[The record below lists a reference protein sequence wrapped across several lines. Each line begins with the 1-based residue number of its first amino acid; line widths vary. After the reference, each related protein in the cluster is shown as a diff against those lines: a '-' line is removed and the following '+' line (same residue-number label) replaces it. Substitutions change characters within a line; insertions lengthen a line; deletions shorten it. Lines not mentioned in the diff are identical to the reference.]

1 MPKISVIVPVFNVEK
16 YLKDCLDSIIK
27 QSIQDIEI
35 ILVDDGS
42 EDSSGQICDQYAE
55 IDDRIKVIHKT
66 NGGLSD
72 ARNCGLRVA
81 SAQYVG
87 FIDSD
92 DCVDLNFYEKL
103 YHSIKNSK
111 SEIAVSAIWHFD
123 GNKKL
128 KLRQISE
135 NTVFSR
141 PDAMKELLISKR
153 ISNSVCNK
161 LFEKK
166 LFDDILFPAG
176 KLYEDEFV
184 TYRVF
189 DRANFISV
197 INETCYH
204 YRYNVDSIT
213 HSAFNDREL
222 DRIKA
227 SQIKIDFCKVYYPE
241 LQNYAKRYL
250 VYDCI
255 SALAKMEYYSGE
267 KYNRIIRDNIR
278 RYFFVYMGGSNSFP
292 SKLYAGLAAISPKI
306 VVMFR
311 GLIKR

>member
-111 SEIAVSAIWHFD
+111 SLIYRCCH
-123 GNKKL
+123 KKTSHC
-128 KLRQISE
+128 K
-135 NTVFSR
+135 
-141 PDAMKELLISKR
+141 
-153 ISNSVCNK
+153 
-161 LFEKK
+161 
-166 LFDDILFPAG
+166 
-176 KLYEDEFV
+176 
-184 TYRVF
+184 
-189 DRANFISV
+189 SV
-197 INETCYH
+197 IN
-204 YRYNVDSIT
+204 
-213 HSAFNDREL
+213 
-222 DRIKA
+222 
-227 SQIKIDFCKVYYPE
+227 Q
-241 LQNYAKRYL
+241 
-250 VYDCI
+250 
-255 SALAKMEYYSGE
+255 
-267 KYNRIIRDNIR
+267 
-278 RYFFVYMGGSNSFP
+278 
-292 SKLYAGLAAISPKI
+292 
-306 VVMFR
+306 
-311 GLIKR
+311 